1 MHNKAVSSAAA
12 WLEADLSVAAWID
25 ENFSCCLCSDPGD
38 DRPIRYFTL
47 CPRHQE
53 RTRND
58 TDNLI
63 WCTNR
68 HSLLFPAKFLCD
80 MCKKPFCKN
89 CTMVMQGKTHCKEKK
104 SSASWAESSW
114 TATCIHAPMVP
125 ARACVTYNVQ
135 SCSRTLSVG
144 DGDTDLCQ
152 RRLKM
157 WCLNHPTAI
166 DRNDHM
172 SQKKFPL
179 YI

>member
-1 MHNKAVSSAAA
+1 MTLSEEQQLLVWRFVFRWLHNIDNKAVSSAAA

-53 RTRND
+53 RTRDD

-80 MCKKPFCKN
+80 ICKKPFCEN
-89 CTMVMQGKTHCKEKK
+89 CTMIMQGKTHCE
-104 SSASWAESSW
+104 
-114 TATCIHAPMVP
+114 
-125 ARACVTYNVQ
+125 
-135 SCSRTLSVG
+135 
-144 DGDTDLCQ
+144 
-152 RRLKM
+152 
-157 WCLNHPTAI
+157 WCLLDSDSEAPRV
-166 DRNDHM
+166 D
-172 SQKKFPL
+172 
-179 YI
+179 